1 MSIEIRGTVCEISV
15 MEGDEVSATNL
26 YVTVRVPFDRA
37 PQFHLSQPATITTPE
52 ES

>member
-15 MEGDEVSATNL
+15 MEGDEVGSENL
-26 YVTVRVPFDRA
+26 YVTVRVPFAQA
-37 PQFHLSQPATITTPE
+37 PQFHLSQPVTITIPE